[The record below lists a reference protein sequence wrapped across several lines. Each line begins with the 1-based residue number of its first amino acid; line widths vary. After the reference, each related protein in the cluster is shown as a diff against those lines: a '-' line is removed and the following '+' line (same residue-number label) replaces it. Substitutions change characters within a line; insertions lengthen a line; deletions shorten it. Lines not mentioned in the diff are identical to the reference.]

1 VARALAGAD
10 ATYWPDAP
18 AAGSYVLLASAGSH
32 RPAASAVMVR
42 ERVDGRATV
51 LNVLLADAGGLADT
65 VTAANGGDPRRARS

>member
-1 VARALAGAD
+1 
-10 ATYWPDAP
+10 
-18 AAGSYVLLASAGSH
+18 
-32 RPAASAVMVR
+32 MVR